1 MTPLR
6 VSVIAS
12 VAAIVMLGVIFELIR
27 RRHLRERY
35 ALIWIATG
43 IVLLTLALWR
53 QGLNTLARWVGIKT
67 YPPSVLF
74 AALIFFM
81 LLLVLHFSIVLSR
94 LSDQNVT
101 LAQKLALL
109 ETQLQEREQAQ
120 AASKKPS

>member
-6 VSVIAS
+6 VSIIAS
-12 VAAIVMLGVIFELIR
+12 VAAVVMLAVIFELIR

-35 ALIWIATG
+35 ALIWVATG
-43 IVLLTLALWR
+43 IVLLVLALWR
-53 QGLNTLARWVGIKT
+53 QGLNTLARWVGVKT

-74 AALIFFM
+74 AALLFFV
-81 LLLVLHFSIVLSR
+81 LVLVLHFSIVLSR

-109 ETQLQEREQAQ
+109 ESRLREREQADSG
-120 AASKKPS
+120 ADG